1 MRDESLK
8 MGVSVG
14 ALITREVETITIVSI
29 ATGDA
34 FPDHRHVYAI
44 FSTHARLD
52 DQSRGAATIFFPT
65 VTSAATCL
73 YELLDATEIHGNHP
87 DLSSDATLS
96 NCTARLFT
104 ASVLGSDG
112 GGGGDAYSSPATSP
126 LPSTESVSPAS
137 PGPEDRP
144 YDYAIHV
151 YSFRSGSGTVLEPNS
166 TSSTPNVLRK
176 LHGTHPPSL
185 FSKFESLKPLPDR

>member
-8 MGVSVG
+8 MGVSIG
-14 ALITREVETITIVSI
+14 ALITREVETITVVSI

-44 FSTHARLD
+44 FSTHARLG

-73 YELLDATEIHGNHP
+73 YELLDATEIHGSHP
-87 DLSSDATLS
+87 DLSSDATSS
-96 NCTARLFT
+96 NCIARMFT
-104 ASVLGSDG
+104 ASGLGSD
-112 GGGGDAYSSPATSP
+112 GGDAYSSPATSP
-126 LPSTESVSPAS
+126 LSSTESVSPAS
-137 PGPEDRP
+137 PGPKDHP

-151 YSFRSGSGTVLEPNS
+151 YSVRSGSGTVLEPNS

-176 LHGTHPPSL
+176 LHSTHLSSL